1 MDSPPKLAGETLIV
15 HHIPL
20 VHCQVSGS
28 HQRCGSPL
36 RKSNN
41 PFSCPENLG
50 LIRTTSL
57 PERDVLQREALV
69 YSSLIQTSSSSDAF
83 EDEGMREGEKKGVR
97 GGSMA
102 SDTSSFTS
110 SNSEEALP
118 KVLSKKVHNR
128 PSSLRHNPF
137 LLNAGE
143 DDYEDDDDDDGNNLN
158 GYLEDS
164 SFHLHGNS
172 NAALDD
178 RVELAPFHLHDLGY
192 NSGPFHLH
200 ESLEK
205 PWSSDQKGAPGR
217 HFSARLEGLDLLG
230 LDSQHRHGS
239 SGSTLSMDCG
249 EQEWDDDDDDQ
260 SMQGGRGSSECCG
273 CSRTYP
279 ESFPDFTHGYCSDSS
294 CNSSDGILVNF
305 STIYNKTN
313 NIVPDKPINLNS
325 SADQSCTSSVSE
337 PVCMGGAE
345 YGSGGG
351 AFYLD
356 LHRSP
361 TEAPQEVTDLP
372 SSSSCLCSSQ
382 PQGGTVELDA
392 NCNSYHNHEGLLP
405 SETSANDLTSCMQS
419 QARLVVA
426 TQNYYKLVT
435 CDVSSHSSPSPAG
448 SSVTS
453 CSDEHSKGSPTQPT
467 EYFLFRHTKEQEE
480 EDERENA
487 QVSTQKP
494 CEKKAEPLMGNADSM
509 HSNVIEGQVYVNIS
523 PPVGGAS
530 VGARLRSR
538 SYDRNLDK
546 TPQPRLGSLERMLSC
561 PVRLSEGSTTGP
573 PPPPRVT
580 SFAEIARNKRKN
592 GGSPSQKSSVEA
604 SSVHSHSSGEF
615 SPIHEDLTSLIS
627 SPHWSASLRVS
638 PGGAGRETR
647 TKAEGGLSSSADSS
661 PAVVRYSK
669 DQRPTTL
676 PIQPFTLQQQFG
688 KPQPKPVLP
697 LLDEYINHMQA
708 RFGSAPSERDEEDS
722 DDDGQRPRPS
732 PLGSYSPPRSLSC
745 PAPLSHTPT
754 GIAPATKLA
763 PLPPTPPPAT
773 RGHCFHRANRSTL
786 PTLPSSGLSPM
797 AQLEPGRQEEE
808 VNVPP
813 VCMMQR
819 AHNGQSLRCYSDLLP
834 DYFSQTERPP
844 EEFCLSPDATTEESI
859 SIDLHQKRGL
869 VKAINTAVDLIV
881 AHFGTSR
888 DAGVKAKLGNSSVS
902 PNVAHLILKYL
913 CPAVCD
919 VLQDGLRAYT
929 LDIIIG
935 QRRNQPWSVV
945 EASTQLGPSTRV
957 LHSLFLK
964 VSQYSELTNHS
975 MRLNAFILGLLNL
988 QSLEFWFN
996 HIYTHEDII
1005 AAHYHPWGF
1014 LPLSQGA
1021 CQPMFE
1027 ELLLLLQPLS
1037 LLPFDLDLLF
1047 EPHQL
1052 QKGQEHL
1059 RRKELLCSTRQGLDQ
1074 SARSTFQL
1082 MRGPK
1087 EPMQLKEEAESNQ
1100 KGVELHRG
1108 RFALRREGTWPRMD
1122 GAESKKQVRRVRR
1135 SDTAGSESES
1145 EGLVL
1150 HAGRMNGVGGE
1161 DEERERRRERERE
1174 RDGERDRLRSKQA
1187 GWWFQLMQSS
1197 QVYIENSAEGSKF
1210 VKWEKRKKG
1219 SGAEGRRQSNP
1230 PPRVGVVEGAEAHH
1244 VTVEHPETTVCN
1256 DTRHTAST
1264 RTRTFPQSEPS
1275 KVIKGKPSWMGSP
1288 PESVLSELKR
1298 TNETQPEGA
1307 EAETQAAQNL
1317 RWGRLFGA
1325 GNISK
1330 TEKTE
1335 PKSSKNPKSRLP
1347 SGWLSLDRAMLDL
1360 VVQSVGKRAEP
1371 QALNTHSAETKH
1383 SQTQQDQTQEPNR
1396 QTTAAREVRALCHHI
1411 ATETGHLSFHKGDV
1425 LRVLSRADSDWLLCA
1440 LGDAH
1445 GLVPIIYVTLND
1457 EESEDPRGS
1466 Q

>member
-20 VHCQVSGS
+20 MHCQVSGS

-83 EDEGMREGEKKGVR
+83 EDEGMIRGEKKGVR

-110 SNSEEALP
+110 SNSEDAFP
-118 KVLSKKVHNR
+118 KVLSKQVHNR

-137 LLNAGE
+137 LLNAGGV
-143 DDYEDDDDDDGNNLN
+143 DYEDDEDDDDGNNLN

-178 RVELAPFHLHDLGY
+178 RVDLASFHLHELGY

-217 HFSARLEGLDLLG
+217 HFSARLESLDLLG
-230 LDSQHRHGS
+230 FDIQHRHGS

-260 SMQGGRGSSECCG
+260 SMQGRRGSSECCG

-279 ESFPDFTHGYCSDSS
+279 ESFADFAHGYCSDSS
-294 CNSSDGILVNF
+294 CNSSDGVLVNF
-305 STIYNKTN
+305 STIYKTN
-313 NIVPDKPINLNS
+313 NIVPDKPINLNN

-361 TEAPQEVTDLP
+361 TEAPQEAPGIL

-382 PQGGTVELDA
+382 PQDGTVELDA

-405 SETSANDLTSCMQS
+405 SETSASDLTSCMQS

-480 EDERENA
+480 EEEQGENA

-494 CEKKAEPLMGNADSM
+494 CEKQTEPPMCDTDSM
-509 HSNVIEGQVYVNIS
+509 HSNVIEGQLYVNVS
-523 PPVGGAS
+523 PPVGGAV

-561 PVRLSEGSTTGP
+561 PVRLSESSTPGP
-573 PPPPRVT
+573 TPPTRVT
-580 SFAEIARNKRKN
+580 SFAEIARNKKKN
-592 GGSPSQKSSVEA
+592 GGSPSQKSSAET

-615 SPIHEDLTSLIS
+615 SPILEDLSSLIS
-627 SPHWSASLRVS
+627 STHWSTPIRVS
-638 PGGAGRETR
+638 PGGAGREMR
-647 TKAEGGLSSSADSS
+647 TKAEGGLSISADSS
-661 PAVVRYSK
+661 PTVVRYSK

-688 KPQPKPVLP
+688 KPQAKPVLP

-708 RFGSAPSERDEEDS
+708 RLGSAPSEREEEDS

-745 PAPLSHTPT
+745 PAPLSHTPPGVT
-754 GIAPATKLA
+754 QATKLA

-797 AQLEPGRQEEE
+797 AQLEPGLQEEE
-808 VNVPP
+808 VKVPP
-813 VCMMQR
+813 VCMTPR
-819 AHNGQSLRCYSDLLP
+819 PHNGQSLRCYSDLLP

-844 EEFCLSPDATTEESI
+844 EEFCLSPDASTEESI

-964 VSQYSELTNHS
+964 VSQYSELTSHS
-975 MRLNAFILGLLNL
+975 MRLNAFIIGLLNL

-1027 ELLLLLQPLS
+1027 ELMLLLQPLS

-1052 QKGQEHL
+1052 QKGQEHM
-1059 RRKELLCSTRQGLDQ
+1059 RHKEQLCSTRQGLDQ

-1082 MRGPK
+1082 MRGPTA
-1087 EPMQLKEEAESNQ
+1087 PLLIKEEAGSNQ
-1100 KGVELHRG
+1100 KGMELHRG
-1108 RFALRREGTWPRMD
+1108 RFMLRREGTWPRMD
-1122 GAESKKQVRRVRR
+1122 GAESKKQVRRVPR
-1135 SDTAGSESES
+1135 SDRAGSESES
-1145 EGLVL
+1145 EGMVL
-1150 HAGRMNGVGGE
+1150 HSARMNGVGKE

-1174 RDGERDRLRSKQA
+1174 KDGEKDRVRSKQA

-1210 VKWEKRKKG
+1210 VKWERRKKG
-1219 SGAEGRRQSNP
+1219 SGADGRRQMIP

-1244 VTVEHPETTVCN
+1244 VTDKNPETTVCN
-1256 DTRHTAST
+1256 DTCRNAST
-1264 RTRTFPQSEPS
+1264 GTFPQSKPS
-1275 KVIKGKPSWMGSP
+1275 KVIKGKLSWMGSP

-1307 EAETQAAQNL
+1307 EAEMQTAQNL

-1325 GNISK
+1325 GTISK

-1335 PKSSKNPKSRLP
+1335 PKSSKNSKSRLP
-1347 SGWLSLDRAMLDL
+1347 SGWLSLDRAVLDL

-1371 QALNTHSAETKH
+1371 QSLNTHSDDTQH
-1383 SQTQQDQTQEPNR
+1383 SQAQQDQTQELHI

-1411 ATETGHLSFHKGDV
+1411 ATEAGHLSFHKGDV
-1425 LRVLSRADSDWLLCA
+1425 LQVLSRADSDWLLCA
-1440 LGDAH
+1440 LGNVH

-1457 EESEDPRGS
+1457 VEVEDPRGP